1 MIRTTRAAL
10 LAALLA
16 CALAASCRD
25 DNPQARNR
33 QNCSYGP
40 GALAST
46 TLADTGLS
54 GAQIPIDHFVL
65 VMQENRTFDH
75 YFSSL
80 TVPGQ
85 TVDGALPDAG
95 NPDPRPGHAGET
107 LTRFHQGAL
116 CFDNPAE
123 SWEQVHREVDDGGMD
138 GFTTENAASDETANS
153 AGLRALGYYDE
164 SDLPYY
170 YALARAFAISD
181 RHFASTL
188 GNTYPNRLFYMAGTA
203 FGVVSDVLPPY
214 NDASGAPYPN
224 LFTLLDA
231 AQVDWRFYAEGSPTL
246 LLLLPTYIKDQDRV
260 SPASQFY
267 IDAQSGNLPAI
278 AFVEGADTAGGVSS
292 DEDPPADPQIGQALV
307 AKIVA
312 AVTGSP
318 QWPSSALL
326 LSYDEQGGF
335 YDHVPPPR
343 ACIPDAI
350 PPQDPEGSWQFD
362 TLGLR
367 VPLIAVSPYAR
378 RGYVSHQVT
387 DHTSVLRL
395 LEARFSLPA
404 LTRRDAN
411 AEPPFDLFDFSRAD
425 LTVPSLPSAAI
436 DSARESACQL
446 AYPPGSA
453 LRR

>member
-1 MIRTTRAAL
+1 MTRTRRAAPPAAL
-10 LAALLA
+10 LL
-16 CALAASCRD
+16 CALAGSCQD

-33 QNCSYGP
+33 QTCSYGP

-46 TLADTGLS
+46 TLADTGLT
-54 GAQIPIDHFVL
+54 GAKIPIDHFVL

-85 TVDGALPDAG
+85 TVDGASPDAG

-107 LTRFHQGAL
+107 LARFHQGAL

-138 GFTTENAASDETANS
+138 GFTAENAASDPTADP
-153 AGLRALGYYDE
+153 AGLRSLGYYDE

-214 NDASGAPYPN
+214 TDSTGEPYPN

-231 AQVDWRFYAEGSPTL
+231 AGVDWRFYAEGAPTL
-246 LLLLPTYIKDQDRV
+246 LLLLPTYIRDQDKV
-260 SPASQFY
+260 SPASRFY
-267 IDAQSGNLPAI
+267 TDAQSGNLPAI
-278 AFVEGADTAGGVSS
+278 SFVEGADTAGGASS
-292 DEDPPADPQIGQALV
+292 DEDPPADPQLGQALV
-307 AKIVA
+307 ARIVA

-326 LSYDEQGGF
+326 FSYDEQGGF

-343 ACIPDAI
+343 ACVPDAI
-350 PPQDPEGSWQFD
+350 PPQDPQGGWQFD

-367 VPLIAVSPYAR
+367 VPLIAVSPYAK
-378 RGYVSHQVT
+378 RGYVSHQIT
-387 DHTSVLRL
+387 DHTSILRL

-411 AEPPFDLFDFSRAD
+411 AEPPFDLFDFSHAE
-425 LTVPSLPSAAI
+425 LGVQLLPAATP
-436 DSARESACQL
+436 DPDKASACQL
-446 AYPPGSA
+446 AYPPSGA
-453 LRR
+453 TRR